1 MSHFDYDIVK
11 IFMTADD
18 ASKWNAKKP
27 AIDALKA
34 SPMWDRSHTGTAE
47 SAAAASLLALRIFL
61 LCGFNATYDMS
72 CENTAPARAG
82 NPN

>member
-47 SAAAASLLALRIFL
+47 SAAAAASLLAL
-61 LCGFNATYDMS
+61 
-72 CENTAPARAG
+72 
-82 NPN
+82 PNFPFIWFEFYL